1 MAAAAATVLPLAP
14 LAMSEERIVSDN
26 PGPQPSLLAR
36 EDGATIAYHR
46 SDGRAPGVVFLTGYA
61 SDMTGGK
68 ALRLEAFCREQGRAF
83 VRFDYL
89 GHGAS
94 SGAFVDGTISR
105 WTDDAVAVIDALTEG
120 PQVLVGSSLGG
131 WIMLLAALGRPERIA
146 GLLGIAA
153 APDFTED
160 LIIPSLSAGD
170 RATLERDGVLEMFS
184 PYDPEPTPV
193 TQRILEDGRNHLV
206 LRDEIPLDCP
216 VRLIHGIRD
225 PDVPWQTSLR
235 LAERLRCDDVE
246 VTLVKAGEHRL
257 SEPHDLDRLC
267 AVLRGLLERLSMKA

>member
-1 MAAAAATVLPLAP
+1 VADPPAGLA
-14 LAMSEERIVSDN
+14 
-26 PGPQPSLLAR
+26 PSLLHR

-46 SDGRAPGVVFLTGYA
+46 SRGAPPGVVFLTGYK

-68 ALRLEAFCREQGRAF
+68 ALRLETFCRERGRAF

-94 SGAFVDGTISR
+94 SGDFADGTIGR
-105 WTDDAVAVIDALTEG
+105 WADDAVAVVDAVTEG

-131 WIMLLAALGRPERIA
+131 WIMLLAALRRRERIA
-146 GLLGIAA
+146 GLVGIAA

-160 LIIPSLSAGD
+160 LIVPSLSIGD
-170 RATLERDGVLEMFS
+170 HATLERDGVLPVYS

-193 TQRILEDGRNHLV
+193 TQRILDDGRNHLL
-206 LRDEIPLDCP
+206 LRGEIALDCP
-216 VRLIHGIRD
+216 VRLIHGMRD
-225 PDVPWQTSLR
+225 PDVPWGTSLR
-235 LAERLRCDDVE
+235 LAERLRSPDVE

-257 SEPHDLDRLC
+257 SEPRDLDRLC
-267 AVLRGLLERLSMKA
+267 AVLAGLLDGLAAAR

>member
-1 MAAAAATVLPLAP
+1 
-14 LAMSEERIVSDN
+14 MSENTEPRAN
-26 PGPQPSLLAR
+26 LLQR

-46 SDGRAPGVVFLTGYA
+46 SAGRAPGVVFLTGYK

-68 ALRLEAFCREQGRAF
+68 ALRLEAFCRAAGRAF

-94 SGAFVDGTISR
+94 SGAFVDGTIGR
-105 WTDDAVAVIDALTEG
+105 WADDAVAAIDTLTDG

-131 WIMLLAALGRPERIA
+131 WIMLLAALQRPGRIA
-146 GLLGIAA
+146 GLLGVAA
-153 APDFTED
+153 APDFTEE
-160 LIIPSLSAGD
+160 LIVPSLTPED
-170 RATLERDGVLEMFS
+170 RARLDRDGVLDVFS

-193 TQRILEDGRNHLV
+193 TKRIIEDGRTHLV
-206 LRDEIPLDCP
+206 LRSEIPLDCP
-216 VRLIHGIRD
+216 VRLIHGMRD

-235 LAERLRCDDVE
+235 LAERLRSDDVE

-267 AVLRGLLERLSMKA
+267 AVLAGLLNRLAAQP

>member
-1 MAAAAATVLPLAP
+1 
-14 LAMSEERIVSDN
+14 MSNTS
-26 PGPQPSLLAR
+26 GPASSLLRR

-46 SDGRAPGVVFLTGYA
+46 TAGGGPGVVFLTGYK

-68 ALRLEAFCREQGRAF
+68 ALRLEAFCRAQGRAF

-89 GHGAS
+89 GHGTS
-94 SGAFVDGTISR
+94 SGNFEDGTIGR
-105 WTDDAVAVIDALTEG
+105 WAEDAVAVLDALTEG

-131 WIMLLAALGRPERIA
+131 WIMLLAALRRPERIE
-146 GLLGIAA
+146 GLVGIAA

-160 LIIPSLSAGD
+160 LIIPALSEDD
-170 RATLERDGVLEMFS
+170 RARLERDGVLQMFS

-193 TQRILEDGRNHLV
+193 TQRILEDGCNHLV
-206 LRDEIPLDCP
+206 LRGQIPLDCP
-216 VRLIHGIRD
+216 VRLIHGMED
-225 PDVPWQTSLR
+225 PDVPWRTSLN
-235 LAERLRCDDVE
+235 LAERLRATDVE

-267 AVLRGLLERLSMKA
+267 TVLSALLERLSGVST

>member
-1 MAAAAATVLPLAP
+1 MHFEGSVNDTPAP
-14 LAMSEERIVSDN
+14 A
-26 PGPQPSLLAR
+26 PSLLHR
-36 EDGATIAYHR
+36 GDGATIAYHR
-46 SDGRAPGVVFLTGYA
+46 SAGTTPGVVFLTGYK

-68 ALRLEAFCREQGRAF
+68 ALRLEAFCRAQGRAF

-94 SGAFVDGTISR
+94 SGDFLNGTIGR
-105 WTDDAVAVIDALTEG
+105 WAEDAVAVIDALTEG

-131 WIMLLAALGRPERIA
+131 WIMLLAALSRPERLA
-146 GLLGIAA
+146 GLVGTAA

-160 LIIPSLSAGD
+160 LIIPSLSAED
-170 RATLERDGVLEMFS
+170 RARLERDGVLQMSS

-193 TQRILEDGRNHLV
+193 TQRILDDGRNHLV
-206 LRDEIPLDCP
+206 LRGQIPLDCP
-216 VRLIHGIRD
+216 VRLIHGMED
-225 PDVPWQTSLR
+225 PDVPWQTSLS
-235 LAERLRCDDVE
+235 LAERLRSADVE

-267 AVLRGLLERLSMKA
+267 TVLSALLVRLSAAP